1 MININD
7 IETADLS
14 VKRMEINKTEI
25 SIDYDEVYF
34 IPNKEYISNIK
45 IVIKDWEEKEVKIY
59 TCETPLGILLNEE
72 ETPPFWLIQEILHQ
86 DNDIILK
93 GYSSSD
99 YMEYYIKEG
108 HCEVITQANQ
118 F

>member
-7 IETADLS
+7 IATADLS
-14 VKRMEINKTEI
+14 VKRMEISKTEI

-34 IPNKEYISNIK
+34 IPTKTYTPPIK
-45 IVIKDWEEKEVKIY
+45 IIIKDWEEKEVKIY

-99 YMEYYIKEG
+99 YMEYHIKNAKYE
-108 HCEVITQANQ
+108 IISL
-118 F
+118 